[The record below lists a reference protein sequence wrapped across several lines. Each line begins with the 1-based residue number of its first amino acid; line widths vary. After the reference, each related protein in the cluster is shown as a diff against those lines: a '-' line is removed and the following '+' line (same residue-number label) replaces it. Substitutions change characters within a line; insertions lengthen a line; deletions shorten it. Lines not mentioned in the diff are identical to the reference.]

1 MSLAEIAPPES
12 AVEAGGYVKGVAIGI
27 VTQNRDPDKLCR
39 VKVRFPWAEQP
50 RESYWARL
58 AMPMG
63 GKGRGL
69 VLIPEVD
76 DEVLVAFERGD
87 LRFPCIVGS
96 LWNGKDTP
104 PAANDDGNNDKR
116 LFRSRKGHQ
125 LLFDDN
131 KNRGVVQLGLSDGNK
146 VLKTVTL
153 DDDGIR
159 VDDGAGNK
167 ISIDSKGGSITI
179 EAAKSLTIKAPQVTL
194 ESSGPTEV
202 KASATLTLRGSLVNI
217 N

>member
-1 MSLAEIAPPES
+1 MSLMDIAPAET

-58 AMPMG
+58 AMPMS
-63 GKGRGL
+63 GKGRGF

-87 LRFPCIVGS
+87 LRFPCVVGA

-104 PAANDDGNNDKR
+104 PVANDDGNNDKR

-131 KNRGVVQLGLSDGNK
+131 KSKGVVELGLSDGSQ
-146 VLKTVTL
+146 VLRKLTL

-159 VDDGAGNK
+159 LDDGAGNK
-167 ISIDSKGGSITI
+167 ISIDSKAGSITI
-179 EAAKSLTIKAPQVTL
+179 EAAKSLTLKAPQLTL
-194 ESSGPTEV
+194 DASTTAEV
-202 KASATLTLRGSLVNI
+202 KAGSTLTLRGSQVSI